1 MTLNVLVTGGTGT
14 LGRRVAA
21 QLGDR
26 GANVRVLSRREHTA
40 AGDISFVTGDLVA
53 GTGVEAAVTGI
64 DTIVHCASNRT
75 GDADAAR
82 NLVRAAA
89 EASVSHLVYISI
101 VGSDTVSFGYY
112 RSKVE
117 AEGVIAGCGLP
128 WTTLRTTQ
136 FFDLLLKGAKPM
148 SRLPVIPVPAGFV
161 VQPLDAGEVAARL
174 TDLALGEPAG
184 RVPDMGGPEVLSF
197 AEAIRSYLTAT
208 GKRRLVVPV
217 LLPGTRAIRAGG
229 LLVRDRDRGQ
239 LPAGRRTWPEFL
251 AAEVAR

>member
-1 MTLNVLVTGGTGT
+1 M
-14 LGRRVAA
+14 
-21 QLGDR
+21 
-26 GANVRVLSRREHTA
+26 
-40 AGDISFVTGDLVA
+40 
-53 GTGVEAAVTGI
+53 
-64 DTIVHCASNRT
+64 
-75 GDADAAR
+75 
-82 NLVRAAA
+82 
-89 EASVSHLVYISI
+89 SHLVYISI
-101 VGSDTVSFGYY
+101 VGSDAVSFGYY

-161 VQPLDAGEVAARL
+161 VQPLDAADVAARL

-197 AEAIRSYLTAT
+197 AEAIRTYLTAT

-217 LLPGTRAIRAGG
+217 LLPGTCAIRAAACSCETRTADNHRPASGHGRSSSPPRRPDRLG
-229 LLVRDRDRGQ
+229 LS
-239 LPAGRRTWPEFL
+239 PAGGADISCPLMSGLDAIRS
-251 AAEVAR
+251 